1 MVKKGIIGEIPFV
14 QTLRRTRETRV
25 GGEGGIR
32 WFNVLPSQLY
42 EPRNQKVNGSSINV
56 MINGELEMHLL
67 LDTGAQITL
76 LNEVACEQL
85 KIKIKV
91 KPTSLAVNGPSP
103 SHNLNIVG

>member
-1 MVKKGIIGEIPFV
+1 
-14 QTLRRTRETRV
+14 
-25 GGEGGIR
+25 
-32 WFNVLPSQLY
+32 
-42 EPRNQKVNGSSINV
+42 